1 MRTRASSNA
10 CSSWSPIHASAHPA
24 APRMRSWLTVIGSTG
39 RFGAPYENCKSL
51 LDQLDGEQT
60 AKAHAM
66 QRAWI
71 AYRDT
76 TCGSYDDTIR
86 GLMSNMMHSACNTR
100 ETARRAILLSFLSG
114 L

>member
-1 MRTRASSNA
+1 LFKLVADPCTGSPGDASDA
-10 CSSWSPIHASAHPA
+10 
-24 APRMRSWLTVIGSTG
+24 VIADCYRVEGQIWDTLLN
-39 RFGAPYENCKSL
+39 ENYKRL
-51 LDQLDGEQT
+51 LDELDSEQK
-60 AKAHAM
+60 AKARAM

-76 TCGSYDDTIR
+76 TCGSYDDKIR

-100 ETARRAILLSFLSG
+100 EMARSAILLSFFSG